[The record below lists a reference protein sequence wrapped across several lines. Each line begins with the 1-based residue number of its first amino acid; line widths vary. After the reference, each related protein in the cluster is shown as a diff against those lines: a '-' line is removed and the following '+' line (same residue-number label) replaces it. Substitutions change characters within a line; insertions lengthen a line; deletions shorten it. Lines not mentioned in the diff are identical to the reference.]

1 MPNLVDVEKT
11 LNSKKKGKKKAPKIL
26 VWLLKKVIHQDEVN
40 SFLNNNKA
48 TGGVEFCDQVLDY
61 LNVKIKVTGLEKID
75 INKKYIFASN
85 HPLGGLDGMG
95 LVKILGLHCQGRFRL
110 LANDI
115 LLNFEALKDITL
127 PVNKH
132 GAQMKDFSNKLSD
145 LFEEENSILF
155 FPAGACSRYEP
166 GKGITDCDWKRTI
179 IVRAIQHQM
188 DIIPIRFVGRNS
200 IFFYSLAFFRKRLG
214 IKANIEMLF
223 LAHEMF
229 GNKNKTFEVHI
240 GDPIPWQMFDKSK
253 SPHKWAQEVK
263 EIAYKTR

>member
-11 LNSKKKGKKKAPKIL
+11 LNSKKKGKKKAPKLL
-26 VWLLKKVIHQDEVN
+26 VWLLKKIIHQDEIN
-40 SFLNNNKA
+40 SFLNQNNA
-48 TGGVEFCDQVLDY
+48 TGGIEFCDQVLSH
-61 LNVKIKVTGLEKID
+61 LNVKIKTYGLEKID
-75 INKKYIFASN
+75 ISKRYIFASN

-95 LVKILGLHCQGRFRL
+95 LIKTLGLHCQGRFRL

-127 PVNKH
+127 PVNMH
-132 GAQMKDFSNKLSD
+132 GSQKKDFSDKFSK
-145 LFEEENSILF
+145 LFEENNSIML

-166 GKGITDCDWKRTI
+166 GQGIVDCNWKRTVV
-179 IVRAIQHQM
+179 VRSVQHKV

-200 IFFYSLAFFRKRLG
+200 IFFYSLAFFRKKLG

-229 GNKNKTFEVHI
+229 SNKNKTFEVHI
-240 GDPIPWQMFDKSK
+240 GDPIPWQTFDKSK
-253 SPHKWAQEVK
+253 SPYKWAQEVK
-263 EIAYKTR
+263 KIAYNIR